1 MFTWLLS
8 ILLLPFKATLSA
20 SNSSCFLWRLQ
31 SAEYVLHSTETV
43 ITITNDL
50 HIAKVSDQFSSYSS
64 YQWHLIQLIAFSYS
78 SFLHSFLLSSL
89 FLSFVSFLLFFLTCF
104 YRIHNL
110 LVFFPPLWLLIF
122 NHLCWFIFPPLNS
135 NGYIS
140 VLQHLPFYIGTH
152 FLDGLVASNVTY
164 VLMNPQ
170 FYTFK
175 LNLSYELHSCI
186 SSTYSTF

>member
-50 HIAKVSDQFSSYSS
+50 HIAKVSDQFCLHLTPPISGIWYS
-64 YQWHLIQLIAFSYS
+64 WLLFPILP
-78 SFLHSFLLSSL
+78 SFIPSFFPLSLSFFL
-89 FLSFVSFLLFFLTCF
+89 FLSSFFLTCF

-140 VLQHLPFYIGTH
+140 VPFYIGTH

-164 VLMNPQ
+164 VLMNPR